1 MSFVAIVALALLAAP
16 AFEDWEKVFT
26 TENGLVAF
34 VDNDSVR
41 RTGNVV
47 LVNERRDYAKVEGGD
62 YSEMLIASRYD
73 CAARTVQ
80 VLSVEASYRAGGAP
94 RSFSWDDS
102 PVDPANAG
110 TLAGAVL
117 EHVCSPD

>member
-1 MSFVAIVALALLAAP
+1 MGLVAIAALALLAAP
-16 AFEDWEKVFT
+16 ALEDWEMVFT

-41 RTGNVV
+41 RTGNIV
-47 LVNERRDYAKVEGGD
+47 LASERRDYAEVEGGE
-62 YSEMLIASRYD
+62 YREMIVRARYD
-73 CAARTVQ
+73 CTAATVQ
-80 VLSVEASYRAGGAP
+80 VLSVDASYRAGGPP

-117 EHVCSPD
+117 GHVCRPD